1 MRRLLIA
8 FPWRI
13 ILSSILAG
21 LLLALA
27 YPRPDFAA
35 IAWVAL
41 VPLCLCLQA
50 RPFWSGFAAGV
61 GFFGLV
67 LYWLN
72 IVMVTFGNLHP
83 LLSLLCYLVLVAY
96 LSLFFA
102 GVTWGTDYLCRRLN
116 LSRALIFPVLW
127 VALEYLRA
135 HVLTGFP
142 WALLGYSQQSWLQ
155 AIQSADLFGVYG
167 ISYLIALVNVTI
179 ALVIVSLR
187 EHRPM
192 PRLAVTLS
200 ILLFSANLLYGAITL
215 QQNPVD
221 RERTLTTTL
230 VQGNIDQSIKWD
242 PAFVQSTVDRYRDLS
257 LEAVREY
264 KSELIVWPE
273 SATPFYYQDQSPLGE
288 EVRQVAIGSQAAL
301 LFGSPAYEK
310 RADGRWHFLN
320 SAFLLGPQGETLG
333 RSDKVH
339 LVPFGE
345 YVPLKKVLPF
355 VNKLVEGIGD
365 FSAGIIKPLHLG
377 VDRIGILV
385 CYEGIFPELARAYVN
400 QGSDLLVN
408 VTNDAWY
415 GHSSAPFQHLSMARF
430 RAIENRIWLVR
441 AANTG
446 ISAFIDPTGQ
456 ISGATPI
463 FVTLSTT
470 AKVGLGS
477 RPTLYRS
484 IGDALPMAFLVLCS
498 YWFWSA
504 WRRQRLTS

>member
-1 MRRLLIA
+1 MRRFLAA

-13 ILSSILAG
+13 ILSSTFAG

-27 YPRPDFAA
+27 YPRPDFTA

-41 VPLCLCLQA
+41 VPLCLCLQE

-61 GFFGLV
+61 GFFSLV

-72 IVMVTFGNLHP
+72 IVMVTFGHLHP
-83 LLSLLCYLVLVAY
+83 FLSVLCYCVLVAY
-96 LSLFFA
+96 LALFFA
-102 GVTWGTDYLCRRLN
+102 GVTWGTAYLRRRLH
-116 LSRALIFPVLW
+116 LSSALTFPILW
-127 VALEYLRA
+127 VAFEYLRA
-135 HVLTGFP
+135 HALTGFP
-142 WALLGYSQQSWLQ
+142 WALLGYSQQGWLE

-167 ISYLIALVNVTI
+167 ISYLVALTNVTI
-179 ALVIVSLR
+179 ALMIGALR
-187 EHRPM
+187 EHRIM
-192 PRLAVTLS
+192 PRYAVIAT
-200 ILLFSANLLYGAITL
+200 ILLFGANLLYGYSTL
-215 QQNPVD
+215 QKNPAE

-242 PAFVQSTVDRYRDLS
+242 PAFVQTTVDRYRDLS
-257 LEAVREY
+257 LAAAREF

-273 SATPFYYQDQSPLGE
+273 SATPFYYQDQNPLGD
-288 EVRQVAIGSQAAL
+288 EVRKVAVSSQAAL

-320 SAFLLGPQGETLG
+320 SAFLLDAKGTTLG
-333 RSDKVH
+333 RGDKVH

-345 YVPLKKVLPF
+345 YVPLKKILPF

-365 FSAGIIKPLHLG
+365 FSAGTIQPLRLG
-377 VDRIGILV
+377 AYRIGLLV

-415 GHSSAPFQHLSMARF
+415 GYSSAPFQHLSMARF

-446 ISAFIDPTGQ
+446 ISAFIDPTGH
-456 ISGATPI
+456 IGGATPI

-477 RPTLYRS
+477 RPTLYRN
-484 IGDALPMAFLVLCS
+484 IGDALPLAFLLLCA

-504 WRRQRLTS
+504 YRRQRSDS

>member
-1 MRRLLIA
+1 MWRFLA
-8 FPWRI
+8 AVPWRI
-13 ILSSILAG
+13 LFSSTIAG

-41 VPLCLCLQA
+41 VPLCLCLHA
-50 RPFWSGFAAGV
+50 RPFWSGFAAGL

-72 IVMVTFGNLHP
+72 IVMVTFGHLHP
-83 LLSLLCYLVLVAY
+83 LLSLFCYLVLVAY
-96 LSLFFA
+96 LALFFA
-102 GVTWGTDYLCRRLN
+102 GVTWVTAYLQRRLN
-116 LSRALIFPVLW
+116 LSAALTFPVLW
-127 VALEYLRA
+127 VAFEYLRA
-135 HVLTGFP
+135 HALTGFP

-167 ISYLIALVNVTI
+167 LSYLLALVNVTV
-179 ALVIVSLR
+179 ALVIIALR
-187 EHRPM
+187 ERRPM
-192 PRLAVTLS
+192 PRLAIAAS
-200 ILLFSANLLYGAITL
+200 ILLFSANLLYGYLSL
-215 QQNPVD
+215 QKNPAE
-221 RERTLTTTL
+221 REQTLTTTL
-230 VQGNIDQSIKWD
+230 VQGNIDQSIKWN

-257 LEAVREY
+257 LAAAGEY

-273 SATPFYYQDQSPLGE
+273 SATPFYYQDQNSLGE
-288 EVRQVAIGSQAAL
+288 EVRQVAIRSQAAL

-333 RSDKVH
+333 RGDKVH

-365 FSAGIIKPLHLG
+365 FSAGIIQPLRLG
-377 VDRIGILV
+377 EHRIGILV

-415 GHSSAPFQHLSMARF
+415 GHSSAPYQHLSMARF
-430 RAIENRIWLVR
+430 RAIENRIWLAR

-446 ISAFIDPTGQ
+446 ISAFIDPTGL
-456 ISGATPI
+456 IIGATPI

-484 IGDALPMAFLVLCS
+484 IGDALPLSFLLLCA
-498 YWFWSA
+498 YWFWCA
-504 WRRQRLTS
+504 WRRPQSS

>member
-1 MRRLLIA
+1 MRRFFVD
-8 FPWRI
+8 FPWRT
-13 ILSSILAG
+13 ILSSLLAG

-27 YPRPDFAA
+27 YPRPDCAA

-41 VPLCLCLQA
+41 VPLCLCLQE

-72 IVMVTFGNLHP
+72 IVMVTFGHLHP
-83 LLSLLCYLVLVAY
+83 ALSLLCYLFLVAY
-96 LSLFFA
+96 LALFFA
-102 GVTWGTDYLCRRLN
+102 GVTWGTAYLRRRLH
-116 LSRALIFPVLW
+116 LTSALTFPVLW

-135 HVLTGFP
+135 HLLTGFP
-142 WALLGYSQQSWLQ
+142 WALLGYSQQSWLE

-167 ISYLIALVNVTI
+167 LSYLIALVNVTI
-179 ALVIVSLR
+179 ALMIGALR
-187 EHRPM
+187 EHRAM
-192 PRLAVTLS
+192 PRFAVTAAL
-200 ILLFSANLLYGAITL
+200 LLFSANLLYGYQIL
-215 QQNPVD
+215 QKSPAQ

-230 VQGNIDQSIKWD
+230 VQGNVDQSIKWD
-242 PAFVQSTVDRYRDLS
+242 PAFVQATVDRYRELS
-257 LEAVREY
+257 LAAAREF
-264 KSELIVWPE
+264 KPELIIWPE
-273 SATPFYYQDQSPLGE
+273 SATPFYYQDQGPRGE
-288 EVRQVAIGSQAAL
+288 AVRQVAITSKAAL

-320 SAFLLGPQGETLG
+320 SAFLLDAKGATLG
-333 RSDKVH
+333 RGDKVH

-345 YVPLKKVLPF
+345 YVPLKKLLPF

-365 FSAGIIKPLHLG
+365 FSAGTIQPLRLG
-377 VDRIGILV
+377 ATRIGLLV

-415 GHSSAPFQHLSMARF
+415 GQSSAPYQHLSMARF

-446 ISAFIDPTGQ
+446 ISAFIDPGGR
-456 ISGATPI
+456 IGGATPI

-477 RPTLYRS
+477 RPTLYRRL
-484 IGDALPMAFLVLCS
+484 GDALPLAFLLLGS
-498 YWFWSA
+498 YWFWCA
-504 WRRQRLTS
+504 WRQRLSS